1 MVLMATLLMRMRVD
15 IIMDDFI
22 VRALIAGL
30 LIALVAGPLG
40 CFVVW
45 RRMAYFGDTLAH
57 SALLG
62 VSLGLLLE
70 LNLQLAVI
78 FACIG
83 IALLLVLMET
93 KKTLATDTLLGI
105 LAHSALAFGLITLSF
120 TNVQIDLMAYLFG
133 DLLTVSMN
141 DLYWIGAG
149 VFISLSLL
157 IAFWNRLLT
166 ITLHQELAQV
176 EGLNVGR
183 IRLVLMLLIAL
194 VVAVSMKIVGMLLI
208 TSLMIIPPACARY
221 FSNTP
226 EKMAITSSLI
236 GCIAVCG
243 GLTASFYWDTPT
255 GPSIVVTATLIFSL
269 SSIFGKSS

>member
-1 MVLMATLLMRMRVD
+1 MA
-15 IIMDDFI
+15 DFVI
-22 VRALIAGL
+22 RSLIAGL
-30 LIALVAGPLG
+30 LIALIAGPLG

-62 VSLGLLLE
+62 ISLGLLLE

-78 FACIG
+78 LACLG

-93 KKTLATDTLLGI
+93 RQSLSSDTILGI
-105 LAHSALAFGLITLSF
+105 LAHSALAFGLVAFSF
-120 TNVQIDLMAYLFG
+120 TDVQINLTTYLFG
-133 DLLTVSMN
+133 DLLTVSKQ
-141 DLYWIGAG
+141 DLLWIGSG

-157 IAFWNRLLT
+157 IIFWNRLLT

-183 IRLVLMLLIAL
+183 IRLILMLLIAL
-194 VVAVSMKIVGMLLI
+194 VVAVSMKIIGMLLI

-221 FSNTP
+221 FSDTP
-226 EKMAITSSLI
+226 EKMAISASLI
-236 GCIAVCG
+236 GCLAVCG
-243 GLTASFYWDTPT
+243 GLAASFYWDTPT
-255 GPSIVVTATLIFSL
+255 GPSIVVVAALIFTASSL
-269 SSIFGKSS
+269 LKKKSA